1 MARYV
6 VDPELEQA
14 VLGEVSLDA
23 PWEIV
28 EKFNGIVRDS
38 GGQGERDAV
47 KILTGKLDRW
57 GVKYNLYTPT
67 LLVSL
72 PKKASVKVLE
82 CGCGCR
88 CGCTEAQGTAG
99 GEFRVLKAKTPA
111 MSASTAPGSLELDLV
126 YIGAGYAKTAN
137 DVFAGLEIDDV
148 NSVRG
153 KAVMTEGLPLPGRVT
168 DLMAAGA
175 AAVVFISPGE
185 RIHEG
190 ICTSI
195 WGSPDLDS
203 IGRKPYIPVV
213 SISRSDGLWLKG
225 LLEKGPVKVDIS
237 TELDE
242 GWRPVSVLVAEIEG
256 SEDPDKFVL
265 VHGHLDSWHV
275 GISDNATGNATL
287 LELARVLSKFQGNLK
302 RSVRIAWWSGHSHG
316 RYAGS
321 TWYSDNFALDLLE
334 NCVAHI
340 NCDSTG
346 CKDATVYEGVSM
358 TKEFEPF
365 CYEAIKDAC
374 GCEST
379 GDRVPRAGDCSFANL
394 GIGTYYM
401 LLPSIPEDVRKAKGL
416 YHVGGSGGN
425 NEWHHEDDTI
435 EVADRDNLLRDT
447 RIYALS
453 VLRSANMP
461 VLPYDLVSAAREVK
475 ETIKG
480 YGALIAKASDN
491 AGQGHSD
498 ASHGDLAQ
506 AEGVCFDTKPAGASV
521 SSCPIRLDFAPAI
534 SEAEALV
541 KACERLAARQAGLQ
555 AEGRGIN
562 DPDVKAINETLLA
575 VERVLVRVNYV
586 RGDIFKQDPA
596 LEWPPVPDLAAS
608 RELARVEMGSDRYY
622 LLLMHL
628 RRGLNRVVWH
638 LKQARKFAGVVEGR

>member
-1 MARYV
+1 MTSI
-6 VDPELEQA
+6 P
-14 VLGEVSLDA
+14 LGKGSHDRGA
-23 PWEIV
+23 SAAW
-28 EKFNGIVRDS
+28 
-38 GGQGERDAV
+38 QGDGFDGR
-47 KILTGKLDRW
+47 R
-57 GVKYNLYTPT
+57 
-67 LLVSL
+67 SR
-72 PKKASVKVLE
+72 
-82 CGCGCR
+82 CR
-88 CGCTEAQGTAG
+88 
-99 GEFRVLKAKTPA
+99 R
-111 MSASTAPGSLELDLV
+111 
-126 YIGAGYAKTAN
+126 
-137 DVFAGLEIDDV
+137 
-148 NSVRG
+148 
-153 KAVMTEGLPLPGRVT
+153 
-168 DLMAAGA
+168 
-175 AAVVFISPGE
+175 FISPGE

-447 RIYALS
+447 IIDALS
-453 VLRSANMP
+453 VFRSANMN
-461 VLPYDLVSAAREVK
+461 VLPYELVSAAREVK

-596 LEWPPVPDLAAS
+596 L
-608 RELARVEMGSDRYY
+608 GG
-622 LLLMHL
+622 
-628 RRGLNRVVWH
+628 RGT
-638 LKQARKFAGVVEGR
+638 

>member
-1 MARYV
+1 MSSYV
-6 VDPELEQA
+6 VHPEVEQA
-14 VLGEVSLDA
+14 VLDEVSLDV

-47 KILTGKLDRW
+47 RILTEKLDSW

-72 PKKASVKVLE
+72 PRKASLKVMGRGFGDGRKLK
-82 CGCGCR
+82 
-88 CGCTEAQGTAG
+88 
-99 GEFRVLKAKTPA
+99 VLKAKTPA
-111 MSASTAPGSLELDLV
+111 MSVSTAPGSLELDLV
-126 YIGAGYAKTAN
+126 YMEADYAKNAN
-137 DVFAGLEIDDV
+137 DVFAGLQIDDV
-148 NSVRG
+148 DLIKG

-168 DLMAAGA
+168 DLMVAGA

-203 IGRKPYIPVV
+203 IDRKPSIPVV
-213 SISRSDGLWLKG
+213 SICHSDGLWLKG
-225 LLEKGPVKVDIS
+225 LLEEGPVRVDIS

-256 SEDPDKFVL
+256 TEEPDKFVL

-287 LELARVLSKFQGNLK
+287 LELARVLSKFQETLK

-321 TWYSDNFALDLLE
+321 TWYADNFALDIME
-334 NCVAHI
+334 NCVVHI

-365 CYEAIKDAC
+365 CYEAIKDAA
-374 GCEST
+374 GADST

-394 GIGTYYM
+394 GVGTYYM
-401 LLPSIPEDVRKAKGL
+401 LLPSIPEGVRKAKGL

-435 EVADRDNLLRDT
+435 EVADRDHLLRDT

-453 VLRSANMP
+453 VLRSASVP
-461 VLPYDLVSAAREVK
+461 VLPYDLVSAAREIK
-475 ETIKG
+475 ETIEE
-480 YGALIAKASDN
+480 YATQVAHVSNLAN
-491 AGQGHSD
+491 PVPGQREHTD
-498 ASHGDLAQ
+498 KPWKDSHGLGVHERCTAQ
-506 AEGVCFDTKPAGASV
+506 
-521 SSCPIRLDFAPAI
+521 LDFSLAI
-534 SEAEALV
+534 SEAEALERV
-541 KACERLAARQAGLQ
+541 CERLAAKQRLLH
-555 AEGRGIN
+555 AEGKGIC
-562 DPDVKAINETLLA
+562 DPEVRAINETLLA
-575 VERVLVRVNYV
+575 VERFMVRVNYV
-586 RGDIFKQDPA
+586 RDDIFKQDPA
-596 LEWPPVPDLAAS
+596 LEWPPVPDLAACT
-608 RELARVEMGSDRYY
+608 ELAVVEKGSDRYH
-622 LLLMHL
+622 LLHTHL
-628 RRGLNRVVWH
+628 IRGLNKVAWNLR
-638 LKQARKFAGVVEGR
+638 QARRRAEGC